1 MSLEGMVALVTGG
14 GRGIGAATAL
24 RLAREGAAVAVSD
37 LDLEPA
43 QEVAGQVQAA
53 GGTALAL
60 ACDVR
65 FPQEVNR
72 MFQETAE
79 KLGRLDILVTSAGVL
94 RDNLVHK
101 MSEEDWDL
109 VIDTHLKGSFLCC
122 QAAQRLM
129 VPQRSGK
136 MVLIS
141 STSALGN
148 RGQANYSAAKMG
160 IQGLA
165 RTLAI
170 ELGRYNINVNV
181 VAPGFIET
189 RMTMQTAERLGV
201 DFEGFKEAAAAATPI
216 PRVGVPDDIAGT
228 IAFLVS
234 PDASYISGQ
243 TVYVRGGP

>member
-1 MSLEGMVALVTGG
+1 MNLEGMVALVTGG

-24 RLAREGAAVAVSD
+24 RLAREGAAVAVAD
-37 LDLEPA
+37 MDLEPA
-43 QEVAGQVQAA
+43 QEVADKVSAQ
-53 GGTALAL
+53 GGRALAL
-60 ACDVR
+60 SCDVR
-65 FPQEVNR
+65 FPGPVEQMVR
-72 MFQETAE
+72 ETVE
-79 KLGRLDILVTSAGVL
+79 KLGRLDALVTCAGVL
-94 RDNLVHK
+94 RDNLVHR

-109 VIDTHLKGSFLCC
+109 VIDTHLKGSFLCS
-122 QAAQRLM
+122 QAAQRVM

-189 RMTMQTAERLGV
+189 RMTMQTAERMGV
-201 DFEGFKEAAAAATPI
+201 DFEGFKEAVAAATPI
-216 PRVGVPDDIAGT
+216 PRVGVPDDVAGT
-228 IAFLVS
+228 IAFLVG

-243 TVYVRGGP
+243 TLYVRGGP

>member
-1 MSLEGMVALVTGG
+1 MSLEGTAALVTGG
-14 GRGIGAATAL
+14 GRGIGAATAE
-24 RLAREGAAVAVSD
+24 RLAREGAFVAVAD
-37 LDLEPA
+37 MDMEPA
-43 QEVAGQVQAA
+43 LEVAGRIERA
-53 GGTALAL
+53 GGRATAL

-65 FPQEVNR
+65 FPDQVSAMVEGAAR
-72 MFQETAE
+72 E
-79 KLGRLDILVTSAGVL
+79 LGRLDILVTCAGVL

-129 VPQRSGK
+129 VPQKSGK
-136 MVLIS
+136 MVLVS

-189 RMTMQTAERLGV
+189 RMTMQTAERMGV
-201 DFEGFKEAAAAATPI
+201 DFAGFKEAVAAATPI
-216 PRVGVPDDIAGT
+216 PRTGVPDDVAGT

-234 PDASYISGQ
+234 EDASYISGQ
-243 TVYVRGGP
+243 TLYVRGGP